1 MIVPYNVTPLTS
13 DGIGGLI
20 HKSRSIA
27 GTGRGGAA
35 PPHPEKEKTKPSLCQ
50 KYSYLWFE
58 TLYRQLAK
66 TGCEVWPTDAVV
78 GNSARAAT
86 SVKQE

>member
-13 DGIGGLI
+13 YGIGGLI

-35 PPHPEKEKTKPSLCQ
+35 PRTLRKKKLNQVCAKNILIYGSKLCI
-50 KYSYLWFE
+50 
-58 TLYRQLAK
+58 
-66 TGCEVWPTDAVV
+66 D
-78 GNSARAAT
+78 N
-86 SVKQE
+86 